1 MLLLYPDVAGKF
13 LKILSNEIRNKDA
26 YLLQFAYHSVRKR
39 IADAILRLFKQHNNE
54 NESICISRDDLAA
67 LSGTASETVSRT
79 LTEFKNEG
87 LIEKKGS
94 ELKILNY
101 EKISK
106 MRN

>member
-1 MLLLYPDVAGKF
+1 MNQD
-13 LKILSNEIRNKDA
+13 
-26 YLLQFAYHSVRKR
+26 SV
-39 IADAILRLFKQHNNE
+39 
-54 NESICISRDDLAA
+54 SISRDDLAA

-94 ELKILNY
+94 ALKILDHV
-101 EKISK
+101 KMSK

>member
-1 MLLLYPDVAGKF
+1 LGYFLLLTVKSLKAVAIPLASELNSL
-13 LKILSNEIRNKDA
+13 LKES
-26 YLLQFAYHSVRKR
+26 QSVRKR
-39 IADAILRLFKQHNNE
+39 IAESILRLFRKE
-54 NESICISRDDLAA
+54 NEVTNCINVSRDDLAA

-94 ELKILNY
+94 LLKILNHDR
-101 EKISK
+101 ISA